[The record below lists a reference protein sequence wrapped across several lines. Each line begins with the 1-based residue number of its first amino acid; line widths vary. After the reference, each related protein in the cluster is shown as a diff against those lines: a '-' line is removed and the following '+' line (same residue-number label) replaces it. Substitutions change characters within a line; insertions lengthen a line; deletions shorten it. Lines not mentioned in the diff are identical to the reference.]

1 VYDGDFKLDGGRRA
15 ARALVEG
22 AGEMPTA
29 VLAAND
35 MMALGLM
42 QEFRERGVEVPGDVS
57 VVGFDD
63 IAFAVLAAP
72 PLTTVSLPREELG
85 RRAVEALIASVEH
98 SEHQG
103 TDIHVA
109 THLVTRASTGRA
121 PVRFAG
127 GGRAGAGIDTRR
139 GGAIP
144 ASDL

>member
-1 VYDGDFKLDGGRRA
+1 VYEGDFKLDGGRRA

-63 IAFAVLAAP
+63 IAFAGLARAALDDRQPAARGSSAAAP
-72 PLTTVSLPREELG
+72 SKRSSP
-85 RRAVEALIASVEH
+85 AS
-98 SEHQG
+98 S
-103 TDIHVA
+103 TRSIRDDIHVA

-121 PVRFAG
+121 PVRFAE
-127 GGRAGAGIDTRR
+127 GGRVDAGIDTR
-139 GGAIP
+139 GGAAP